1 VSYFIEQ
8 TANALSLGGTYA
20 LLALGLAV
28 VFSILG
34 MINFA
39 HGALMTLTGYALVF
53 ASVVWGLPF
62 LLAAPL
68 AIVAIMASAV
78 LLEQLAFR
86 PVRRASGATMLLTS
100 FAVAELLTIG
110 FQLFISTRPQVVP
123 LPAALTMTVDLGL
136 ASVGANRVISIAV
149 AVLVLIGLN
158 IFLKRTTIGLAMRAA
173 ADDFD
178 VTRLMGIH
186 ANRVIAAAFAI
197 SGLLAAIAAVLWIA
211 QRSSVDPMMG
221 LIPVLKAFI
230 ATTMGGLG
238 SLTGAVLGGL
248 LLGAIEIYLAAYLPD
263 SMLPFRDAIALG
275 IVIVVLV
282 ARPQGLVAPRRER
295 AR

>member
-1 VSYFIEQ
+1 MNYFILQ
-8 TANALSLGGTYA
+8 TVNALSLGGTYA

-53 ASVVWGLPF
+53 AGLAGLPF
-62 LLAAPL
+62 GIAAP
-68 AIVAIMASAV
+68 VAILVAMVSAV
-78 LLEQLAFR
+78 ILERVAFR

-100 FAVAELLTIG
+100 FAIAVLLQLA
-110 FQLFISTRPQVVP
+110 FQLFISTRPQIVQ
-123 LPAALTMTVDLGL
+123 LPALLTTAVDIGGV
-136 ASVGANRVISIAV
+136 SIGVNRLISIAV
-149 AVLVLIGLN
+149 AAIVLVSLN
-158 IFLKRTTIGLAMRAA
+158 LFLRRTTIGLAMRAA
-173 ADDFD
+173 AEDFD
-178 VTRLMGIH
+178 ITRLMGIR
-186 ANRVIAAAFAI
+186 ADRVIATAFAL

-230 ATTMGGLG
+230 ATTLGGLG
-238 SLTGAVLGGL
+238 SLWGAVMGGL
-248 LLGAIEIYLAAYLPD
+248 LLGAIEIYLAAYLPE
-263 SMLPFRDAIALG
+263 SVMPFHDAVTLG
-275 IVIVVLV
+275 IVILVLV
-282 ARPQGLVAPRRER
+282 LRPQGLVGPTREL

>member
-1 VSYFIEQ
+1 MTYFIEQ
-8 TANALSLGGTYA
+8 TVNALSLGGTYA

-53 ASVVWGLPF
+53 ANLLGLPF
-62 LLAAPL
+62 GLAAL
-68 AIVAIMASAV
+68 FAVVVAMGSAV
-78 LLEQLAFR
+78 VLELVAFR

-100 FAVAELLTIG
+100 FAVAVLLQLA
-110 FQLFISTRPQVVP
+110 FQIFISTRPQIVP
-123 LPAALTMTVDLGL
+123 LPALLTTAVEIGDVSIG
-136 ASVGANRVISIAV
+136 VNRLISIAV
-149 AVLVLIGLN
+149 AGVVLLALN
-158 IFLKRTTIGLAMRAA
+158 VFLRRTTMGLAMRAA
-173 ADDFD
+173 AEDFD
-178 VTRLMGIH
+178 VTRLMGIR
-186 ANRVIAAAFAI
+186 ADGVISTAFAL

-211 QRSSVDPMMG
+211 QRSSVDPLMG

-238 SLTGAVLGGL
+238 SLLGAVLGGM

-263 SMLPFRDAIALG
+263 LALPFHGAITLG
-275 IVIVVLV
+275 LVIVVLV
-282 ARPQGLVAPRRER
+282 LRPQGLVGPSREL

>member
-1 VSYFIEQ
+1 MTYFIEQ
-8 TANALSLGGTYA
+8 TVNALSLGGTYA

-53 ASVVWGLPF
+53 ASIVGLPF
-62 LLAAPL
+62 GLGALFAVF
-68 AIVAIMASAV
+68 VAMASAV
-78 LLEQLAFR
+78 ALELVAFR

-100 FAVAELLTIG
+100 FAVAVQLA
-110 FQLFISTRPQVVP
+110 FQLFISTRPQIVP
-123 LPAALTMTVDLGL
+123 LPALLTTAIDIGDISIGV
-136 ASVGANRVISIAV
+136 NRLISIAV
-149 AVLVLIGLN
+149 AAVVLVGLN
-158 IFLKRTTIGLAMRAA
+158 LFLRRTTIGLAMRAA
-173 ADDFD
+173 AEDFD
-178 VTRLMGIH
+178 VTRLMGIR
-186 ANRVIAAAFAI
+186 ADGVISTAFAL

-211 QRSSVDPMMG
+211 QRSSVDPLMG

-238 SLTGAVLGGL
+238 SLFGAVLGGL

-263 SMLPFRDAIALG
+263 SALPFHGAITLG
-275 IVIVVLV
+275 LVIVVLV
-282 ARPQGLVAPRRER
+282 LRPQGLVGPSREL